1 MNVVRRGQKFVRHGG
16 QKFVHLKSGTA
27 SPNSILVGNILVDR
41 QNYC

>member
-1 MNVVRRGQKFVRHGG
+1 MNVVRRGQKFIRHGG

-27 SPNSILVGNILVDR
+27 STNSILVGNILVDR